1 MVGVVEVGG
10 RGGWWHLPR
19 KRPRLCRARGVSC
32 TTERDTDTVWVVRG
46 GVLWTISDT
55 SALVWSACL
64 GGLGCLT
71 TWASPGGQDFE
82 VAGRMWMTYDCG
94 RGVGPSAAV
103 ATTGMRDDRNEF

>member
-1 MVGVVEVGG
+1 MAPPAQTSAPVS
-10 RGGWWHLPR
+10 RT
-19 KRPRLCRARGVSC
+19 KRAQVQVSGVSC